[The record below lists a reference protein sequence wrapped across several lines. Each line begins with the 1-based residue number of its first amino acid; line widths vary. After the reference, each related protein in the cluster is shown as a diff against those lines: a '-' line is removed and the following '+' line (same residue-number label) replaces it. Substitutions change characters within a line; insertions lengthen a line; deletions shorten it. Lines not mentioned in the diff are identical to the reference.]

1 MRALL
6 IADIQNDFTEG
17 GALGVTGGAQVARD
31 VTAYLAAHGSDYDL
45 VVASRD

>member
-6 IADIQNDFTEG
+6 IVDIQNDFTEG

-31 VTAYLAAHGSDYDL
+31 VTALPRL
-45 VVASRD
+45 TRQRL